1 MQGARD
7 KRNLSVLGSTGSIG
21 VNTLNV
27 IAANPEKFAVRY
39 LTAGHN
45 AALLTE
51 QTRRFHPQAIAI
63 ADEAQYTFLKQNLAD
78 CKVEILAGKSGVLEI
93 AARADVDLVVNAI
106 VGMAGLEPTY
116 RALNAGRNVALSN
129 KESLVMAGEII
140 MNLVTERGLNLFPID
155 SEHSAI
161 WQCLAGENCSSVKRI
176 ILTGSGGPFRTR
188 PLADFSRITPAE
200 ALRHP
205 TWNMGRKITIDSATL
220 MNKGL
225 EVIEACWLFD
235 VQPEQISVLI
245 HPQSIIHSMVEFQ
258 DGSVKAQ
265 LGLPDM
271 RLPIQYALGYP
282 ERLPVTWESVDWP
295 TVAQLTFEAP
305 DFAKFPALRI
315 AFEALRRGGTAP
327 AIMNVVN
334 ELAVYAF
341 LEERIGFSAIA
352 ELIEKA
358 LTELP
363 VIDEPQ
369 LADILNVEPQAR
381 EFIARALNIDKER
394 K

>member
-1 MQGARD
+1 VQGVRD

-45 AALLTE
+45 AALLIE

-63 ADEAQYTFLKQNLAD
+63 ADEAQYAFLKQNLAD
-78 CKVEILAGKSGVLEI
+78 CQVAILAGKSGVLEI

-161 WQCLAGENCSSVKRI
+161 WQCLAGENRSSVKRI

-188 PLADFSRITPAE
+188 PPADFSRITPSE

>member
-1 MQGARD
+1 MAAVQD
-7 KRNLSVLGSTGSIG
+7 LKILSVLGSTGSIG
-21 VNTLNV
+21 VNTLDV
-27 IAANPEKFAVRY
+27 VAANPEKFAVRY

-45 AALLTE
+45 AALLIE
-51 QTRRFHPQAIAI
+51 QARRFHPQAVAI
-63 ADEAQYTFLKQNLAD
+63 ADESQYSFLKENLMD
-78 CKVEILAGKSGVLEI
+78 CAIEILAGKDGILDI
-93 AARADVDLVVNAI
+93 AARTDVDLVVNAI

-116 RALNAGRNVALSN
+116 RALTAGRDVALSN

-140 MNLVTERGLNLFPID
+140 MNLVAERGLKLFPID

-161 WQCLAGENCSSVKRI
+161 WQCLAGEDNTSVKRL
-176 ILTGSGGPFRTR
+176 ILTGSGGPFRNR
-188 PLADFSRITPAE
+188 PIADFNRITPAE

-205 TWNMGRKITIDSATL
+205 TWNMGKKITIDSATL

-225 EVIEACWLFD
+225 EVIEACWLFG
-235 VQPEQISVLI
+235 VKPEQISVLI
-245 HPQSIIHSMVEFQ
+245 HPQSIIHSMVEFC

-271 RLPIQYALGYP
+271 RLPIQYAIGFP

-295 TVAQLTFEAP
+295 AIAQLTFEAP
-305 DFAKFPALRI
+305 DYQKFPALRI
-315 AFEALRRGGTAP
+315 AFEALRRGGNAP

-341 LEERIGFSAIA
+341 LEERIKFTAIA

-358 LTELP
+358 LTEFTI
-363 VIDEPQ
+363 IDKPQ
-369 LADILNVEPQAR
+369 LADILDVESQAR
-381 EFIARALNIDKER
+381 EFFTRALNIDKER